1 MGVEIRHFYT
11 VEVMCRTVCW
21 ADIESDKNKLRSG
34 TGMTSEKPKLGG
46 LVENPAHE
54 YTPLQ
59 RYALSC
65 VQILDRTK
73 RNSFF
78 SLHFKMMTNN
88 A

>member
-1 MGVEIRHFYT
+1 
-11 VEVMCRTVCW
+11 
-21 ADIESDKNKLRSG
+21 
-34 TGMTSEKPKLGG
+34 MTSEKPKLGG